1 MQWMIPGTFISV
13 PVEENSNLEEK
24 MRSMFLAGGIMLS
37 QICTATGLEPYT
49 VQNWV
54 KRGFLKPPVQKR
66 YDLQQFCRI
75 LNINMLK
82 DALIMEDIVGLMQYI
97 NGDLEDESDDLIDDP
112 QLYFLFVKLAADLPQ
127 MHDDTARD
135 AHLEQ
140 MLADYHEPVPGAKE
154 RVGKV
159 LRVMLTA
166 WAAAQLRLR
175 AQTMVQQLKS
185 EKE

>member
-1 MQWMIPGTFISV
+1 MQWMIPGTVI
-13 PVEENSNLEEK
+13 PVSEAESANLEEK
-24 MRSMFLAGGIMLS
+24 MRSMFLAGGIMLG

-66 YDLQQFCRI
+66 YDLKQFCRI

-112 QLYFLFVKLAADLPQ
+112 QLYFLFVKLAGQ
-127 MHDDTARD
+127 AREFETSEEAVRIID
-135 AHLEQ
+135 ES
-140 MLADYHEPVPGAKE
+140 LADYREPQPGARD
-154 RVGKV
+154 RVAKA
-159 LRVMLTA
+159 LRVMLIA
-166 WAAAQLRLR
+166 WLAARMRQH
-175 AQTMVQQLKS
+175 S
-185 EKE
+185 EDLLDEMTL

>member
-1 MQWMIPGTFISV
+1 MQWMIPGTVI
-13 PVEENSNLEEK
+13 PVSEAESANLEEK
-24 MRSMFLAGGIMLS
+24 MRSMFLAGGIMLG

-54 KRGFLKPPVQKR
+54 KRGFLKPPAQKR

-112 QLYFLFVKLAADLPQ
+112 QLYFLFLKLAAHHRKMQTP
-127 MHDDTARD
+127 AGRD
-135 AHLEQ
+135 AYLQEV
-140 MLADYHEPVPGAKE
+140 LADYQEPMPGAKQ
-154 RVGKV
+154 RVTKV
-159 LRVMLTA
+159 LQIMLTA
-166 WAAAQLRLR
+166 WAAAQLKQA
-175 AQTMVQQLKS
+175 AQKMVKELK
-185 EKE
+185 EE